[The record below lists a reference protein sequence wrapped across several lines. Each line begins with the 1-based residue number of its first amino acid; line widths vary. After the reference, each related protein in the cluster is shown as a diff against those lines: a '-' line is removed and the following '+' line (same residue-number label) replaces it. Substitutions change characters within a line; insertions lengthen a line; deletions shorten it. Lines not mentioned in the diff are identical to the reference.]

1 MVLEALDKK
10 EINEIFDINSK
21 KILNFLLQ
29 KTIISYPEFLPS
41 QKETSLYLEKK
52 QCEQWIVQCLGLNPV
67 GEGNY
72 PIDGTRDKN
81 GYDVSS
87 LSLGQTPK
95 TKKMNSQT
103 GEKSLGQKFEDENF
117 GELDDTLDQLFLNKE
132 GTKIVDAWKTI
143 LKKKWIKTIKEKNL
157 DTLFLV
163 NLVIYKIEAKF
174 YVFLL
179 KINHEK
185 LERIEK
191 GEFSKKGSSIDVKN
205 IIDTKYGSVKIYKA
219 KKRLELRLKPKEFLK
234 EGKYLCFDLENNT
247 SSKNLRDIFNNDK
260 QLQEY
265 CNQEIEKYK
274 SFFEKLKK

>member
-163 NLVIYKIEAKF
+163 NLVTYKIEAKF

-205 IIDTKYGSVKIYKA
+205 IIDTKYGNVKIYKA